1 MTFVQHLARRPEL
14 CPAKIRPRF
23 RAIPRLAL
31 GSGERVGC
39 TVRLPAGVPVST
51 ALELACELAQSSRLL
66 VSFAVAPPF
75 QALPALAAAALLQA
89 GTAPDRLELTVSRSG
104 VEQAGIE
111 ALLALSAMRDQGIG
125 IALRGFAARTAGL
138 VPRLPLSA
146 VVFSPGAICAVPG
159 STAATASIAALLR
172 VVRSHGLCSVVTGI
186 ETEAQ
191 RALLS
196 GLGCDAGE
204 GSLFGTAIRTR
215 EAA

>member
-1 MTFVQHLARRPEL
+1 M
-14 CPAKIRPRF
+14 
-23 RAIPRLAL
+23 
-31 GSGERVGC
+31 
-39 TVRLPAGVPVST
+39 
-51 ALELACELAQSSRLL
+51 
-66 VSFAVAPPF
+66 
-75 QALPALAAAALLQA
+75 
-89 GTAPDRLELTVSRSG
+89 
-104 VEQAGIE
+104 
-111 ALLALSAMRDQGIG
+111 
-125 IALRGFAARTAGL
+125 
-138 VPRLPLSA
+138 PRLPLSA

-159 STAATASIAALLR
+159 SAAATASIATLLR